1 MKAVIFDL
9 DGTLINSL
17 ENIASCMNSSLHEA
31 GFATH
36 EVEKFKFFIGEGSYK
51 LAKNALP
58 NQTNEDDIQK
68 VYTRFIEIYEDNIY
82 ENTQTYEGIYELL
95 KKLKN
100 TNLKLGILS
109 NKPHKFTEQFG
120 IRFFKNC
127 GFHEIHGQKN
137 NVPPKPDA
145 QAALNIAQKF
155 NLKPEEI
162 FYVGDSST
170 DMKTANNANMKSIG
184 VLWGFRP
191 KEELIEHGANYLAKD
206 CEELW
211 DIIDSNRY

>member
-9 DGTLINSL
+9 DGTLVDTL
-17 ENIASCMNSSLHEA
+17 ENIATCMNSSLCEA
-31 GFATH
+31 GFDTH
-36 EVEKFKFFIGEGSYK
+36 KVEKYKYFIGEGSYM
-51 LAKNALP
+51 LAANALP
-58 NQTNEDDIQK
+58 SSTDEEVIEK
-68 VYTRFIEIYEDNIY
+68 VYNRFIKIYEDNIY
-82 ENTQTYEGIYELL
+82 ENTQAYEGIYELL

-120 IRFFKNC
+120 LKFFKNC

-145 QAALNIAQKF
+145 CAALDIAQKF

-170 DMKTANNANMKSIG
+170 DMKTASNANMKSIG

-191 KEELIEHGANYLAKD
+191 KEELIRYGANYLAKD